1 MSSSSSGGTSAL
13 TRFDLLLFLMVS
25 IWGANFSLVKVALRE
40 FPELVFNALRLML
53 ASSLFLGA
61 IWWQQRT
68 TPPATPRPAL
78 TRAEWGRIVLL
89 GLIGHLIYQFLFLGG
104 LKRTSVA
111 NGSLIMGT
119 TPVIVALLS
128 AWTGHERISLQRW
141 IGAAI
146 SFTGLYIVVGAQA
159 GLGNPIGDLLV
170 LASTVCWATYSVA
183 SVPLL
188 KRHSPLVVT
197 GYTMTV
203 GATAYTVV
211 AVPALQAMA
220 WEQISATGWVLL
232 VASAVFAL
240 GLAYL
245 IWYSSVQRVGSTRT
259 AAWSNLTPVM
269 AMSIA
274 ALWIGEGLTLRQVAG
289 AAVIFAGLVTTRRG

>member
-1 MSSSSSGGTSAL
+1 V
-13 TRFDLLLFLMVS
+13 TRFDLLLFLMVA

-40 FPELVFNALRLML
+40 FPELVFNALRLL
-53 ASSLFLGA
+53 IASSLFLGA

-68 TPPATPRPAL
+68 TPRPAL
-78 TRAEWGRIVLL
+78 SRAEWIRVVVL

-141 IGAAI
+141 LGAAI
-146 SFTGLYIVVGAQA
+146 SFLGLYIVVGAQA
-159 GLGNPIGDLLV
+159 GLGNPTGDLLV
-170 LASTVCWATYSVA
+170 LASTACWATYSVA

-188 KRHSPLVVT
+188 KRHSPVVVT

-203 GATAYTVV
+203 GATAYTLA
-211 AVPALQAMA
+211 AVPALRSMA
-220 WEQISATGWVLL
+220 WAQVSPLSWGLML
-232 VASAVFAL
+232 ASAVFAL

-259 AAWSNLTPVM
+259 AAWSNVTPVM

-274 ALWIGEGLTLRQVAG
+274 ALWLGEGLALRQLAG
-289 AAVIFAGLVTTRRG
+289 AGVIFAGLVMTRRG

>member
-1 MSSSSSGGTSAL
+1 V
-13 TRFDLLLFLMVS
+13 TRFDLLLFLMVA

-40 FPELVFNALRLML
+40 FPELVFNALRLL
-53 ASSLFLGA
+53 IASSLFLGA

-68 TPPATPRPAL
+68 TPRPAL
-78 TRAEWGRIVLL
+78 SRAEWVRVVVL

-141 IGAAI
+141 LGAAI
-146 SFTGLYIVVGAQA
+146 SFLGLYIVVGAQA
-159 GLGNPIGDLLV
+159 GLGNPTGDLLV
-170 LASTVCWATYSVA
+170 LASTACWATYSVA

-188 KRHSPLVVT
+188 KRHSPVVVT

-203 GATAYTVV
+203 GATAYTLA
-211 AVPALQAMA
+211 AVPALRAMA
-220 WEQISATGWVLL
+220 WGQVSALGWGLML
-232 VASAVFAL
+232 ASAVFAL

-259 AAWSNLTPVM
+259 AAWSNVTPVM

-274 ALWIGEGLTLRQVAG
+274 ALWLGEGLALRQLAG
-289 AAVIFAGLVTTRRG
+289 AGVIFAGLVMTRRG

>member
-1 MSSSSSGGTSAL
+1 M
-13 TRFDLLLFLMVS
+13 TRFDLLLFLMVA

-40 FPELVFNALRLML
+40 FPELVFNALRLL
-53 ASSLFLGA
+53 IASSLFLGA

-68 TPPATPRPAL
+68 TPRPAL
-78 TRAEWGRIVLL
+78 SRAEWIRVVVL

-141 IGAAI
+141 LGAAV
-146 SFTGLYIVVGAQA
+146 SFLGLYIVVGAQA
-159 GLGNPIGDLLV
+159 GLGNPTGDLLV
-170 LASTVCWATYSVA
+170 LASTACWATYSVA

-188 KRHSPLVVT
+188 KRHSPVVVT

-203 GATAYTVV
+203 GATAYTLA
-211 AVPALQAMA
+211 AVPALRSMA
-220 WEQISATGWVLL
+220 WAQVSPLSWGLML
-232 VASAVFAL
+232 ASAVFAL

-259 AAWSNLTPVM
+259 AAWSNVTPVM

-274 ALWIGEGLTLRQVAG
+274 ALWLGEGLALRQLAG
-289 AAVIFAGLVTTRRG
+289 AGVIFAGLVMTRRG

>member
-1 MSSSSSGGTSAL
+1 M
-13 TRFDLLLFLMVS
+13 TRFDLLLFLMVA

-40 FPELVFNALRLML
+40 FPELVFNALRLL
-53 ASSLFLGA
+53 IASSLFLGA

-68 TPPATPRPAL
+68 TPRPAL
-78 TRAEWGRIVLL
+78 SRAEWIRVVVL

-141 IGAAI
+141 LGAAI
-146 SFTGLYIVVGAQA
+146 SFLGLYIVVGAQA
-159 GLGNPIGDLLV
+159 GLGNPTGDLLV
-170 LASTVCWATYSVA
+170 LASTACWATYSVA

-188 KRHSPLVVT
+188 KRHSPVVVT

-203 GATAYTVV
+203 GATAYTLA
-211 AVPALQAMA
+211 AVPALRSMA
-220 WEQISATGWVLL
+220 WAQVSPLSWGLML
-232 VASAVFAL
+232 ASAVFAL

-259 AAWSNLTPVM
+259 AAWSNVTPVM

-274 ALWIGEGLTLRQVAG
+274 ALWLGEGLALRQLAG
-289 AAVIFAGLVTTRRG
+289 AGVIFAGLVMTRRG

>member
-1 MSSSSSGGTSAL
+1 MSSSRPGGSPAL

-25 IWGANFSLVKVALRE
+25 IWGANFSLVKIALRE
-40 FPELVFNALRLML
+40 FPELVFNALRLL
-53 ASSLFLGA
+53 IASSLFLGA
-61 IWWQQRT
+61 IWWQQR
-68 TPPATPRPAL
+68 ATPRPAL
-78 TRAEWGRIVLL
+78 TRTEWQRVVVL
-89 GLIGHLIYQFLFLGG
+89 GLIGHLVYQFLFLGG

-159 GLGNPIGDLLV
+159 GAGNPIGDLLV

-188 KRHSPLVVT
+188 KKHSPMVVT

-203 GATAYTVV
+203 GATAYTLA
-211 AVPALQAMA
+211 AVPALQSMDWAQVSM
-220 WEQISATGWVLL
+220 TGWGLM

-240 GLAYL
+240 ALAYL

-274 ALWIGEGLTLRQVAG
+274 ALWIGEGLAVRQLAG
-289 AAVIFAGLVTTRRG
+289 AAVIFAGLIMTRRG

>member
-1 MSSSSSGGTSAL
+1 M
-13 TRFDLLLFLMVS
+13 TRFDLLLFLMVA

-40 FPELVFNALRLML
+40 FPELVFNALRLL
-53 ASSLFLGA
+53 IASSLFLGA

-68 TPPATPRPAL
+68 TPRPAL
-78 TRAEWGRIVLL
+78 SRAEWIRVVVL

-141 IGAAI
+141 LGAAI
-146 SFTGLYIVVGAQA
+146 SFLGLYIVVGAQA
-159 GLGNPIGDLLV
+159 GLGNPTGDLLV
-170 LASTVCWATYSVA
+170 LASTACWATYSVA

-188 KRHSPLVVT
+188 KRHSPVVVT

-203 GATAYTVV
+203 GATAYTLA
-211 AVPALQAMA
+211 AVPALRAMP
-220 WEQISATGWVLL
+220 WGQVSALGWGLML
-232 VASAVFAL
+232 ASAVFAL

-259 AAWSNLTPVM
+259 AAWSNVTPVM

-274 ALWIGEGLTLRQVAG
+274 ALWLGEGLALRQLAG
-289 AAVIFAGLVTTRRG
+289 AGVIFAGLVMTRRG

>member
-1 MSSSSSGGTSAL
+1 M
-13 TRFDLLLFLMVS
+13 TRFDLLLFLMVA

-40 FPELVFNALRLML
+40 FPELVFNALRLL
-53 ASSLFLGA
+53 IASSLFLGA

-68 TPPATPRPAL
+68 TPRPAL
-78 TRAEWGRIVLL
+78 SRAEWIRIVVL

-141 IGAAI
+141 LGAAI
-146 SFTGLYIVVGAQA
+146 SFLGLYIVVGAQA
-159 GLGNPIGDLLV
+159 GLGNPTGDLLV
-170 LASTVCWATYSVA
+170 LASTACWATYSVA

-188 KRHSPLVVT
+188 KRHSPVVVT

-203 GATAYTVV
+203 GATAYTLA
-211 AVPALQAMA
+211 AVPALRSMA
-220 WEQISATGWVLL
+220 WGQVSALGWGLML
-232 VASAVFAL
+232 ASAVFAL

-259 AAWSNLTPVM
+259 AAWSNVTPVM

-274 ALWIGEGLTLRQVAG
+274 ALWLGEGLALRQLAG
-289 AAVIFAGLVTTRRG
+289 AGVIFAGLVMTRRG

>member
-1 MSSSSSGGTSAL
+1 
-13 TRFDLLLFLMVS
+13 MVA

-40 FPELVFNALRLML
+40 FPELVFNALRLL
-53 ASSLFLGA
+53 IASSLFLGA

-68 TPPATPRPAL
+68 TPRPAL
-78 TRAEWGRIVLL
+78 TRAEWMRIAVL
-89 GLIGHLIYQFLFLGG
+89 GLIGHLVYQFLFLGG

-128 AWTGHERISLQRW
+128 ALVGHERISLQRW
-141 IGAAI
+141 LGAAI
-146 SFTGLYIVVGAQA
+146 SFLGLYIVVGAQA
-159 GLGNPIGDLLV
+159 GMGNPTGDLMV
-170 LASTVCWATYSVA
+170 LASTACWATYSVA

-188 KRHSPLVVT
+188 KRHSPVVVT

-203 GATAYTVV
+203 GATAYTLA
-211 AVPALQAMA
+211 AVPALRSMA
-220 WEQISATGWVLL
+220 WGQVSALGWGLML
-232 VASAVFAL
+232 ASAVFAL

-259 AAWSNLTPVM
+259 AAWSNVTPVM

-274 ALWIGEGLTLRQVAG
+274 ALWLGEGLALRQLAG
-289 AAVIFAGLVTTRRG
+289 AGVIFAGLVMTRRG

>member
-1 MSSSSSGGTSAL
+1 M
-13 TRFDLLLFLMVS
+13 TRFDLLLFLMVA

-40 FPELVFNALRLML
+40 FPELVFNALRLL
-53 ASSLFLGA
+53 IASSLFLGA

-68 TPPATPRPAL
+68 TPQPAL
-78 TRAEWGRIVLL
+78 SRAEWIRVVVL

-141 IGAAI
+141 LGAAI
-146 SFTGLYIVVGAQA
+146 SFLGLYIVVGAQA
-159 GLGNPIGDLLV
+159 GLGNPTGDLLV
-170 LASTVCWATYSVA
+170 LASTACWATYSVA

-188 KRHSPLVVT
+188 KRHSPVVVT

-203 GATAYTVV
+203 GATAYTLA
-211 AVPALQAMA
+211 AVPALRSMA
-220 WEQISATGWVLL
+220 WGQVSALGWGLML
-232 VASAVFAL
+232 ASAVFAL

-259 AAWSNLTPVM
+259 AAWSNVTPVM

-274 ALWIGEGLTLRQVAG
+274 ALWLGEGLALRQLAG
-289 AAVIFAGLVTTRRG
+289 AAVIFAGLVMTRRG

>member
-1 MSSSSSGGTSAL
+1 V
-13 TRFDLLLFLMVS
+13 TRFDLLLFLMVA

-40 FPELVFNALRLML
+40 FPELVFNALRLL
-53 ASSLFLGA
+53 IASSLFLGA

-68 TPPATPRPAL
+68 TPRPAL
-78 TRAEWGRIVLL
+78 SRAEWIRVVVL

-141 IGAAI
+141 LGAAI
-146 SFTGLYIVVGAQA
+146 SFLGLYIVVGAQA
-159 GLGNPIGDLLV
+159 GLGNPTGDLLV
-170 LASTVCWATYSVA
+170 LASTACWATYSVA

-188 KRHSPLVVT
+188 KRHSPVVVT

-203 GATAYTVV
+203 GATAYTLA
-211 AVPALQAMA
+211 AVPALRAMP
-220 WEQISATGWVLL
+220 WGQVSALGWGLML
-232 VASAVFAL
+232 ASAVFAL

-259 AAWSNLTPVM
+259 AAWSNVTPVM

-274 ALWIGEGLTLRQVAG
+274 ALWLGEGLALRQLAG
-289 AAVIFAGLVTTRRG
+289 AGVIFAGLVMTRRG

>member
-1 MSSSSSGGTSAL
+1 M
-13 TRFDLLLFLMVS
+13 TRFDLLLFLMVA

-40 FPELVFNALRLML
+40 FPELVFNALRLL
-53 ASSLFLGA
+53 IASSLFLGA

-68 TPPATPRPAL
+68 TPRPAL
-78 TRAEWGRIVLL
+78 SRAEWIRIVVL

-141 IGAAI
+141 LGAAI
-146 SFTGLYIVVGAQA
+146 SFLGLYIVVGAQA
-159 GLGNPIGDLLV
+159 GLGNPTGDLLV
-170 LASTVCWATYSVA
+170 LASTACWATYSVA

-188 KRHSPLVVT
+188 KRHSPVVVT

-203 GATAYTVV
+203 GATAYTLA
-211 AVPALQAMA
+211 AVPALRAMA
-220 WEQISATGWVLL
+220 WGQVSALGWGLML
-232 VASAVFAL
+232 ASAVFAL

-259 AAWSNLTPVM
+259 AAWSNVTPVM

-274 ALWIGEGLTLRQVAG
+274 ALWLGEGLALRQLAG
-289 AAVIFAGLVTTRRG
+289 AGVIFAGLVMTRRG

>member
-1 MSSSSSGGTSAL
+1 MSSSRQGGSPAL

-25 IWGANFSLVKVALRE
+25 IWGANFSLVKIALRE
-40 FPELVFNALRLML
+40 FPELVFNALRLL
-53 ASSLFLGA
+53 IASSLFLGA

-68 TPPATPRPAL
+68 TPRPAL
-78 TRAEWGRIVLL
+78 TRADWQRVFVL
-89 GLIGHLIYQFLFLGG
+89 GLIGHLVYQFLFLGG

-128 AWTGHERISLQRW
+128 AWTGHERISVQRW

-159 GLGNPIGDLLV
+159 GAGNPIGDLLV

-188 KRHSPLVVT
+188 KKHSPLVVT

-203 GATAYTVV
+203 GATAYTVA
-211 AVPALQAMA
+211 AVPALQSMDWA
-220 WEQISATGWVLL
+220 QVSLTGWGLM

-240 GLAYL
+240 ALAYL

-259 AAWSNLTPVM
+259 AAWSNVTPVM

-274 ALWIGEGLTLRQVAG
+274 ALWLGEGLTVRQLAG
-289 AAVIFAGLVTTRRG
+289 AAIIFAGLIMTRRG